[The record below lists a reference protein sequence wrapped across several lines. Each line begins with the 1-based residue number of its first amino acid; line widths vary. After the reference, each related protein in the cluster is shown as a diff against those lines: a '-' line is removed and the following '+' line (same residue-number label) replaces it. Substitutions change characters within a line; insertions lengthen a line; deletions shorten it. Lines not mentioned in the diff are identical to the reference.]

1 MAIIP
6 QRSLFQW
13 SEVEALDDLERLR
26 LVLVYLPDEPLMQAL
41 ERERGLGRNE
51 YPIRPVWNT
60 LLAGI
65 VFQHVGVESLRREL
79 LRNAGLR
86 QACGLDP
93 TKGAKA
99 VPTSSAYSHFL
110 KTLRKHLPEIE
121 ALFSQVLGLLMVELP
136 DFGRY
141 LAHDGKAIP
150 SHGRAPKK
158 DAKLKPPDGRRES
171 DADWG
176 AKSKHEVNEEGT
188 IVEKTL
194 YWFGFKLHL
203 IVEAS
208 YELPVAFEVT
218 KASCAEQP
226 VAHSLYR
233 KLAKNQPVLIERC
246 EAAIGDKGTD
256 DTALITELW
265 DEYGIKPIIAI
276 RQDWKDE
283 RTRRVSHTRNV
294 IYDQEGTVSC
304 CCMSSGELH
313 KMSYAGFEQ
322 DRETLKYRCPAL
334 HYKLS
339 CPDYGDCHVQGAVRI
354 KLSEDR
360 RVFTPIARSSYA
372 WDRLYRKRSSIER
385 VNSRLD
391 VSFGFEQHFIRGQQ
405 KMQLRLSLAMLVML
419 AMAYGRVKE
428 KQKDKLRSLVK
439 AA

>member
-1 MAIIP
+1 MAIIA

-26 LVLVYLPDEPLMQAL
+26 LVLEYLPDESLMRRL

-51 YPIRPVWNT
+51 YPIRAVWNS
-60 LLAGI
+60 LLAGV
-65 VFQHVGVESLRREL
+65 VFQHTKVEGLRREL
-79 LRNAGLR
+79 LRNPALR
-86 QACGLDP
+86 QVCGFDP
-93 TKGAKA
+93 AKGAKA
-99 VPTSSAYSHFL
+99 VPTSSGYSNFL
-110 KTLRKHLPEIE
+110 KVLRRHLPEIE
-121 ALFSQVLGLLMVELP
+121 ALFNKVLRLLMGELA
-136 DFGRY
+136 DFGRD

-158 DAKLKPPDGRRES
+158 GAPAKARDGRRES

-176 AKSKHEVNEEGT
+176 AKTKHEINEQGAVVDRT
-188 IVEKTL
+188 V

-218 KASCAEQP
+218 KGSSAEQP
-226 VAHSLYR
+226 VAHTLYQ
-233 KLAKNQPVLIERC
+233 KLAQDQPELIERC

-256 DTALITELW
+256 DTDLITELW
-265 DEYGIKPIIAI
+265 DEYGIKPVIAI

-283 RTRRVSHTRNV
+283 PTRRVSSTRNV
-294 IYDQEGTVSC
+294 IYDQQGTVSC
-304 CCMSSGELH
+304 CSMSNGALH
-313 KMSYAGFEQ
+313 TMAYAGFEK
-322 DRETLKYRCPAL
+322 DRQTLKYRCPAL
-334 HYKLS
+334 HYGLS
-339 CPDYGDCHVQGAVRI
+339 CPDVGDCHVRGAVRI

-372 WDRLYRKRSSIER
+372 WDRLYKKRSAVER

-391 VSFGFEQHFIRGQQ
+391 GSFGFEQHFIRGLQ
-405 KMQLRLSLAMLVML
+405 KMRLRLSLAMLVML
-419 AMAYGRVKE
+419 AMAYGRLKE
-428 KQKDKLRSLVK
+428 KQENKLRSLVK